1 MTIRPSASAAACG
14 SGGSE
19 ESYSLRLLRAQER
32 DRKWLADQLHQNP
45 LQTLSQLARLLGG
58 AAQEGR
64 ASVDLLAVTREAA
77 LLTAAVS
84 GQLQSLARSLRPSVL
99 DDFGLVPALHGLVD
113 DFAAVSGSVVG
124 FTWRGDGR
132 RIEGDLEAAC
142 YRIAQEVLG
151 TIEAHGQPAQVVI
164 RLVVVERCLR
174 LVVATQGVGL
184 DSPSVVETGGLGLDD
199 TDQLVLDL
207 GGSLRIRRFGP
218 STNLLRLCLRRRIGA
233 GQD

>member
-1 MTIRPSASAAACG
+1 M
-14 SGGSE
+14 
-19 ESYSLRLLRAQER
+19 
-32 DRKWLADQLHQNP
+32 ADQLHQNP
-45 LQTLSQLARLLGG
+45 LQTLSQLSRVLGG
-58 AAQEGR
+58 ATQESCP
-64 ASVDLLAVTREAA
+64 AVDLLTATRQGA

-84 GQLQSLARSLRPSVL
+84 GQLQALARSLRPSVL
-99 DDFGLVPALHGLVD
+99 DDFGLVPALHVLVD
-113 DFAAVSGSVVG
+113 DFAAASGAVVG
-124 FTWRGDGR
+124 FTWRGDGG

-151 TIEAHGQPAQVVI
+151 KIEARGQPAQVVL

-174 LVVATQGVGL
+174 LVVAAQGVGL
-184 DSPSVVETGGLGLDD
+184 NSPPVVETGGLGLDD

-218 STNLLRLCLRRRIGA
+218 STDLLRLCLRRPIGA